1 VAGPPTA
8 QKHRALCGDSCGVR
22 HMLTPLDTVT
32 LGYPAEFSRISCN
45 LLHGIIRALF
55 RDRVCFFEFRAATN
69 MLEPRITILLL
80 SLWGFLAFYN
90 PSFPSHSRPSTL
102 LNSPGP
108 ARPETDQPRHSRPL
122 PSSEDRFAD
131 GTPDFLRLDAPSD
144 QDTFRRWFALI
155 AEFQALRPSNEVPGE
170 INDCAALL
178 RYSYRNALRT
188 HDAGWFREAQ
198 IAPPSALPSLEKYRY
213 PHTPLGAALFRI
225 RPGAF
230 LAEDLKNGTFAEFAD
245 AKTLKDFNMH
255 FLSRDIRAARP
266 GDLLFY
272 RQLEQDSPFHSMIF
286 VGPSPWLSESSP
298 EGGGDVV
305 VYHTGP
311 IGNAP
316 GEMRRLSVAELLQHP
331 SPRWRPV
338 AGNSN
343 FLGVFRWNILR
354 GAN

>member
-1 VAGPPTA
+1 ML
-8 QKHRALCGDSCGVR
+8 ALR
-22 HMLTPLDTVT
+22 IQIRL
-32 LGYPAEFSRISCN
+32 LGLSGLLAFLSPAYY
-45 LLHGIIRALF
+45 LHGNSSNVLR
-55 RDRVCFFEFRAATN
+55 
-69 MLEPRITILLL
+69 
-80 SLWGFLAFYN
+80 G
-90 PSFPSHSRPSTL
+90 PS
-102 LNSPGP
+102 
-108 ARPETDQPRHSRPL
+108 ARNTAGDLPRHSHPAAS
-122 PSSEDRFAD
+122 PVDRFAD

-155 AEFQALRPSNEVPGE
+155 AEFEALRPSNELPHE

-188 HDAGWFREAQ
+188 HDASWFRETQ
-198 IAPPSALPSLEKYRY
+198 IEPPSALPSLEKYRY

-225 RPGAF
+225 KPGAF
-230 LAEDLKNGTFAEFAD
+230 LSEDLKNGTFAEFAD
-245 AKTLKDFNMH
+245 AKTLKDFNMY

-272 RQLEQDSPFHSMIF
+272 RQLEQDSPFHSMIYI
-286 VGPSPWLSESSP
+286 GRSPWLPES
-298 EGGGDVV
+298 GTADNGDVV

-311 IGNAP
+311 IGSAP

-338 AGNSN
+338 AGNNN
-343 FLGVFRWNILR
+343 FLGVYRWNILR

>member
-1 VAGPPTA
+1 MHCSREEWSDSTFRAVTNMPELRIAVLVFSFAGLLTCLGPTSSSVQPA
-8 QKHRALCGDSCGVR
+8 KSSPS
-22 HMLTPLDTVT
+22 TPLPE
-32 LGYPAEFSRISCN
+32 LESSRTYRSQ
-45 LLHGIIRALF
+45 
-55 RDRVCFFEFRAATN
+55 
-69 MLEPRITILLL
+69 
-80 SLWGFLAFYN
+80 
-90 PSFPSHSRPSTL
+90 
-102 LNSPGP
+102 P
-108 ARPETDQPRHSRPL
+108 ARNSN
-122 PSSEDRFAD
+122 DRFAD

-144 QDTFRRWFALI
+144 QDTFRRWFVLI
-155 AEFQALRPSNEVPGE
+155 AEFQALRPPNEVPGE
-170 INDCAALL
+170 INDCAALV
-178 RYSYRNALRT
+178 RYAYRNALRT
-188 HDAGWFREAQ
+188 HDAGWFRETQ
-198 IAPPSALPSLEKYRY
+198 IEPSSALPSLEKYRY

-230 LAEDLKNGTFAEFAD
+230 FAEDLKNGTFAEFAD

-255 FLSRDIRAARP
+255 FVSRDIRGARP

-286 VGPSPWLSESSP
+286 IGRSPWIDQPDAASAT
-298 EGGGDVV
+298 DVV

-316 GEMRRLSVAELLQHP
+316 GEMRRLSVPELLEHP

-354 GAN
+354 GAI

>member
-1 VAGPPTA
+1 MPE
-8 QKHRALCGDSCGVR
+8 L
-22 HMLTPLDTVT
+22 
-32 LGYPAEFSRISCN
+32 
-45 LLHGIIRALF
+45 
-55 RDRVCFFEFRAATN
+55 
-69 MLEPRITILLL
+69 RITILLL
-80 SLWGFLAFYN
+80 GLLGALVSLRPAEHA
-90 PSFPSHSRPSTL
+90 PSELSDVSRGAGASGMAWAQPSRSQPAP
-102 LNSPGP
+102 NS
-108 ARPETDQPRHSRPL
+108 D
-122 PSSEDRFAD
+122 DRFAD

-155 AEFQALRPSNEVPGE
+155 AEFQALRPPAEVPRE

-188 HDAGWFREAQ
+188 HDASWFRETQ
-198 IAPPSALPSLEKYRY
+198 IEPPSALPSLEKYRY
-213 PHTPLGAALFRI
+213 PHTQLGAALFRI
-225 RPGAF
+225 KPGVF
-230 LAEDLKNGTFAEFAD
+230 LPEDLKDGTFAEFAD
-245 AKTLKDFNMH
+245 AKTLKDFNMY
-255 FLSRDIRAARP
+255 FLSRDISAARP

-286 VGPSPWLSESSP
+286 IGRSPWLSESSP
-298 EGGGDVV
+298 ADSADVV

-316 GEMRRLSVAELLQHP
+316 GEMRRLAVVDLLQHP

-338 AGNSN
+338 PGNSN

>member
-1 VAGPPTA
+1 MDELPFRATTNMPAPRLTIVLIAFAAPVAFLSFAYHPRSTA
-8 QKHRALCGDSCGVR
+8 AN
-22 HMLTPLDTVT
+22 LTPSVSTPNPPGDL
-32 LGYPAEFSRISCN
+32 
-45 LLHGIIRALF
+45 
-55 RDRVCFFEFRAATN
+55 
-69 MLEPRITILLL
+69 PR
-80 SLWGFLAFYN
+80 YHQ
-90 PSFPSHSRPSTL
+90 PFPS
-102 LNSPGP
+102 
-108 ARPETDQPRHSRPL
+108 TD
-122 PSSEDRFAD
+122 DRFAD

-144 QDTFRRWFALI
+144 QETFRRWFVEI
-155 AEFQALRPSNEVPGE
+155 AEFQALRPQNEVPRE

-188 HDAGWFREAQ
+188 HDADWFRETQ
-198 IAPPSALPSLEKYRY
+198 IQPASALPSLEKYRY

-230 LAEDLKNGTFAEFAD
+230 LSDDLKNGTFAEFAD

-255 FLSRDIRAARP
+255 FVSRDIHAARP

-286 VGPSPWLSESSP
+286 IGRSPWLADSSP
-298 EGGGDVV
+298 ADSADVV

-316 GEMRRLSVAELLQHP
+316 GEMRRLAVADLLQHP

>member
-1 VAGPPTA
+1 MIDL
-8 QKHRALCGDSCGVR
+8 R
-22 HMLTPLDTVT
+22 VT
-32 LGYPAEFSRISCN
+32 IVLLG
-45 LLHGIIRALF
+45 LLGL
-55 RDRVCFFEFRAATN
+55 
-69 MLEPRITILLL
+69 
-80 SLWGFLAFYN
+80 LAFATPSLHERN
-90 PSFPSHSRPSTL
+90 PKPQLYFAAHSADLAPSL
-102 LNSPGP
+102 P
-108 ARPETDQPRHSRPL
+108 ATQPESRPL
-122 PSSEDRFAD
+122 PARPAPSSSDRFSD

-144 QDTFRRWFALI
+144 QDTFRRWFVLI
-155 AEFQALRPSNEVPGE
+155 AEFQALRPANEVPRE

-188 HDAGWFREAQ
+188 HDASWFSETQ

-225 RPGAF
+225 KPGTF
-230 LAEDLKNGTFAEFAD
+230 NAEDLNDGAFAEFAD

-255 FLSRDIRAARP
+255 FLSRDISAARP
-266 GDLLFY
+266 GDLLFF

-286 VGPSPWLSESSP
+286 IGRSPWLGESSP
-298 EGGGDVV
+298 ADSGDVI

-311 IGNAP
+311 IGSAP

-338 AGNSN
+338 PGNSN